1 MHTEDAH
8 EREVK
13 FFIDDPQRISAQLKH
28 VGALIEKKRVHEY
41 NLRFDTPDQNLKQNH
56 RVLRLRKD
64 SAIHLTYKGASDST
78 AEVADR
84 EELEVTVS
92 DFDTTRSILERLG
105 FQPLMIYEKYR
116 TTFTYKECEI
126 VLDQLPFGYFIEIEG
141 SSVAEIKETAA
152 DLGLEWEKRITA
164 SYLELFQNLKR
175 NTKLHAQNILFAE
188 FTGMNFTEDNFT
200 FPEQ

>member
-1 MHTEDAH
+1 MQTADSR

-13 FFIDDPQRISAQLKH
+13 FYIDDPQWISTQLKSI
-28 VGALIEKKRVHEY
+28 GAEIKKERVHEY
-41 NLRFDTPDQNLKQNH
+41 NLRFDTTDQNLKFHHQ
-56 RVLRLRKD
+56 VLRLRKD

-105 FQPLMIYEKYR
+105 FQAFMVYEKYR

-126 VLDQLPFGYFIEIEG
+126 VLDQLPFGHFIEIEG
-141 SSVAEIKETAA
+141 TSSAEIKETAG
-152 DLGLEWEKRITA
+152 DLGLDWKKRITA
-164 SYLELFQNLKR
+164 SYLELFLNLKR
-175 NTKLHAQNILFAE
+175 NRNLNISSIEFAKFKGME
-188 FTGMNFTEDNFT
+188 FTESDFFSV
-200 FPEQ
+200 